1 MENPKLFRK
10 PPFADGIS
18 NDFPWKIAWKIAMT
32 FGHEPWNLVTTM
44 TVGMDMFILPEL

>member
-1 MENPKLFRK
+1 MTCWDWDPCFSNGFYVP
-10 PPFADGIS
+10 